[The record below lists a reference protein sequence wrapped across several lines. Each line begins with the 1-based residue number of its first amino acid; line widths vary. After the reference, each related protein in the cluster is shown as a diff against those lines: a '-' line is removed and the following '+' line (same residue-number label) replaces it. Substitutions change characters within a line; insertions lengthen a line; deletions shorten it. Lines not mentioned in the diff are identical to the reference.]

1 MTLDEIYQRGII
13 QISPMTHSQNEAI
26 RKLNEIQKLLDDG
39 KGQKAEHF
47 ILDALTWL
55 ICDRIDEVKA
65 QSDGHGTN

>member
-1 MTLDEIYQRGII
+1 MAELYQHGII
-13 QISPMTHSQNEAI
+13 QISPLTHPQNEAI

-55 ICDRIDEVKA
+55 ICDRIDELKA
-65 QSDGHGTN
+65 QRDGDGHG